1 MLCASINLVGL
12 FTFRIMHT
20 IFDQF
25 GSISMKRIRAWIV
38 ESKSHSAA
46 LSPCIAAHNQFI
58 SFLVVLLPLL
68 RCFCCSSAFLFH
80 FIPLVSQLFV
90 NYFFFVFFCFKLYAM
105 LTFSLLILLQNLCRI
120 GLVSFL
126 RTLIK
131 LIIVFGF
138 LSVFLLH

>member
-25 GSISMKRIRAWIV
+25 GSISMKRTRDQIV

-68 RCFCCSSAFLFH
+68 RCFCCCSAFLFH

-90 NYFFFVFFCFKLYAM
+90 NYFFCFKLYAM

-138 LSVFLLH
+138 LLVSYFIKIM